1 MKRLPMLLAAA
12 MIILVAGC
20 GPASSNV
27 DQTPVT
33 MPEVTSEPAAPTTDA
48 AAPTTMAPEP
58 TALPSDTAPTTM
70 TSGAETGDTASV
82 LAADQRFSMFMS
94 AITAAGLTETLNE
107 AGPVTIFVP
116 NNDAFAMLPP
126 DQLQS
131 LLADPAAL
139 RQMLEN
145 HMAQGTIRTGDLA
158 DQSSISAMNG
168 NVISIVKDGSDLLLD
183 GRAHLLTKDIETTNG
198 IIHEIDAF
206 LSPAN

>member
-1 MKRLPMLLAAA
+1 
-12 MIILVAGC
+12 
-20 GPASSNV
+20 
-27 DQTPVT
+27 
-33 MPEVTSEPAAPTTDA
+33 
-48 AAPTTMAPEP
+48 MATEP

-94 AITAAGLTETLNE
+94 AITAAGLTETLHE
-107 AGPVTIFVP
+107 AGPVTLFVP
-116 NNDAFAMLPP
+116 NNDAFATLPP

-168 NVISIVKDGSDLLLD
+168 NLISIAKDGSDLLLD
-183 GRAHLLTKDIETTNG
+183 GRAHLVTKDIETTNG